1 MRWIQ
6 VRCPTPCPILRVLI
20 AVPLL
25 VLQSPGHCTCYSR
38 DRRPGFYTSTSGH
51 VAPDASLFV
60 DWHPHSS
67 WGCYCGCRCCCSCC
81 SGRMLVCNLI
91 SHFAQ
96 TAGKVVH
103 PQYYGGC
110 FFENRSTR
118 CSPLLLLLL
127 FFIRICLHH
136 LLLPLPF
143 FRQSIAMRIAAPRS
157 VSWLLHAYVIICQMS
172 LHHV

>member
-1 MRWIQ
+1 
-6 VRCPTPCPILRVLI
+6 
-20 AVPLL
+20 
-25 VLQSPGHCTCYSR
+25 
-38 DRRPGFYTSTSGH
+38 
-51 VAPDASLFV
+51 
-60 DWHPHSS
+60 
-67 WGCYCGCRCCCSCC
+67 
-81 SGRMLVCNLI
+81 MLVCNLI

-136 LLLPLPF
+136 LLLFRFLSSGPTVDRHADRRSPLHVLAAAGLRHLPDV
-143 FRQSIAMRIAAPRS
+143 SAPR
-157 VSWLLHAYVIICQMS
+157 VSSFPYLLAAGRVVNQIGNAVTARVDHFPVAILFILGPVRPFQMDHI
-172 LHHV
+172 LLLLRRL